1 MVALPK
7 PGSSETIPRQA
18 SRIAASKVRYIKLG
32 RGGRWEAASLDQGR
46 LDWGL
51 PTDPH
56 EIALEGNWEE
66 LREHYQALRTT
77 PGSVTAD
84 LTETQAF
91 YDCDPD
97 SLWITFARGKMWW
110 AFAAPE
116 VRWAGG
122 DGESHGT
129 RYRLT
134 RDGWHDSDL
143 VGAPLHIDRLSSSLT
158 QVAGYRR
165 TICGVAEAAYCL
177 RMINAEVD
185 PDRAALNAA
194 RHAVMQGLSK
204 AVARLH
210 WRDFELLVELILA
223 RSGWQRVSALGGTLK
238 DVDLIVEQ
246 LFTGERMVVQVKSKA
261 AQAVVDDYAQRFAI
275 RGVSE
280 KLLFVCHTPV
290 GVLREPAALQG
301 QQVELMTST
310 AIACRAAACGLTD
323 WILDR
328 AS

>member
-1 MVALPK
+1 MATLPE
-7 PGSSETIPRQA
+7 PA
-18 SRIAASKVRYIKLG
+18 SPEPPLRRAPPVTASKVRYIKLG
-32 RGGRWEAASLDQGR
+32 AGGRWEAASLDQGR

-56 EIALEGNWEE
+56 EIALVGDWKG
-66 LREHYQALRTT
+66 LREHYQRLRAS
-77 PGSVTAD
+77 PGAATAD
-84 LTETQAF
+84 LTEAQAF
-91 YDCDPD
+91 YDRDPD
-97 SLWITFARGKMWW
+97 ALWVTFARGKMWW
-110 AFAAPE
+110 AFAEPE
-116 VRWAGG
+116 VHWLGG
-122 DGESHGT
+122 DGQNQGT

-143 VGAPLHIDRLSSSLT
+143 AGAALNIDRLSSSLT
-158 QVAGYRR
+158 QVGGYRR

-177 RMINAEVD
+177 RMVNAAVD

-194 RHAVMQGLSK
+194 RLVVMDGLAK
-204 AVARLH
+204 AVTRLH

-261 AQAVVDDYAQRFAI
+261 AQTVVEDYARRFAS
-275 RGVSE
+275 RGGAE
-280 KLLFVCHTPV
+280 KLMFVCHTPV
-290 GVLREPAALQG
+290 GVLREPAMPQG
-301 QQVELMTST
+301 LRMELMAS
-310 AIACRAAACGLTD
+310 AEIASRAAACGLTD

-328 AS
+328 AP

>member
-1 MVALPK
+1 M
-7 PGSSETIPRQA
+7 
-18 SRIAASKVRYIKLG
+18 RYIKLG
-32 RGGRWEAASLDQGR
+32 AGGRWERESLDQGR

-56 EIALEGNWEE
+56 EIALAGNWGA

-91 YDCDPD
+91 YDGDPD
-97 SLWITFARGKMWW
+97 ALWITFARGKMWW
-110 AFAAPE
+110 AFAEPE
-116 VRWAGG
+116 VQWLGG
-122 DGESHGT
+122 DGASYGT
-129 RYRLT
+129 RYRIA

-143 VGAPLHIDRLSSSLT
+143 AGAALHIDRLSSSLT

-185 PDRAALNAA
+185 PDRASLDAA
-194 RHAVMQGLSK
+194 RQAVVEGVAS
-204 AVARLH
+204 ATARLH
-210 WRDFELLVELILA
+210 WRDFELLVELILT

-246 LFTGERMVVQVKSKA
+246 PFTRERMVVQVKSKA
-261 AQAVVDDYAQRFAI
+261 AQAVIDDYAQRFAS
-275 RGVSE
+275 RGGAE
-280 KLLFVCHTPV
+280 RLLFVCHSPV
-290 GVLREPAALQG
+290 GGLREPIMPEG
-301 QQVELMTST
+301 RRMELF
-310 AIACRAAACGLTD
+310 AAADIAQRAITCGLTD

>member
-1 MVALPK
+1 MATVPQPALPDPALQGAQPVSATK
-7 PGSSETIPRQA
+7 I
-18 SRIAASKVRYIKLG
+18 RYIKLG
-32 RGGRWEAASLDQGR
+32 AGGRWETAALDQGR
-46 LDWGL
+46 VDWGL
-51 PTDPH
+51 TTDPH
-56 EIALEGNWEE
+56 EIALEGDWERLHTLYKG
-66 LREHYQALRTT
+66 LRSSA
-77 PGSVTAD
+77 GAATAD

-91 YDCDPD
+91 YDRDPEV
-97 SLWITFARGKMWW
+97 LWITFARGKMWW
-110 AFAAPE
+110 AFAEPE
-116 VRWAGG
+116 VHWVGG
-122 DGESHGT
+122 DGEGEGT

-134 RDGWHDSDL
+134 RDGWHDSDIM
-143 VGAPLHIDRLSSSLT
+143 GATLNIDRLSSSLT

-177 RMINAEVD
+177 RMINAAVD

-194 RHAVMQGLSK
+194 RQVVAQGLAK
-204 AVARLH
+204 AASRLH